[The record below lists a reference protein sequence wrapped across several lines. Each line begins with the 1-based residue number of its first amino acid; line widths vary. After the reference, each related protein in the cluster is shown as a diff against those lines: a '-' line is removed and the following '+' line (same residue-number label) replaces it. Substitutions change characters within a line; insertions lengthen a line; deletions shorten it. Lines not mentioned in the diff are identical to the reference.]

1 VREARDLPAA
11 EGAGSGCRSVHLPAR
26 KPPGGQHL
34 RRPAA
39 TSVQA
44 ADDPGPCCRSMHL
57 SAGDRAAWPRMREAT
72 GLSAADGRGS
82 DPGSMHLSARHG
94 ATGSALRSTRHMP
107 SAADPECS
115 GHGVRLSARNSAAR
129 TNLRTAEG
137 VQPAGAAQ
145 SPRPVRMSAGHDR
158 ERKQL
163 YRARASVTRHHH
175 HPARRPRHSCRS
187 AWARSG
193 RVSGRPAW
201 ARPGRVSGPPLKI
214 SASALTE
221 NLCGDR
227 AVAQADVRFVD
238 LENSSRL

>member
-11 EGAGSGCRSVHLPAR
+11 EGAGSGCRSVRLPAR

-57 SAGDRAAWPRMREAT
+57 SARDRAAWPRMREAT

-82 DPGSMHLSARHG
+82 DPGAMHLSAGHG
-94 ATGSALRSTRHMP
+94 AAGSALHSTRHMP

-145 SPRPVRMSAGHDR
+145 SPRPVRMSAGYDR

-163 YRARASVTRHHH
+163 YRARASVTGYY

-193 RVSGRPAW
+193 RVSGRSAW
-201 ARPGRVSGPPLKI
+201 ARPGRVPGPPLKI
-214 SASALTE
+214 SAFALTE
-221 NLCGDR
+221 NLCGGR